1 MKPTSESTALEGAE
15 GFVEYVA
22 AGKLKGKKA
31 LITGGEYGSRL
42 SSKEYSLDDKRDPY
56 SPPVIS
62 AFFPFSFPAAT
73 YSTKPSAPSSAVDSL
88 VGFIACSVLGEA
100 LCQ

>member
-31 LITGGEYGSRL
+31 LITGGEYGSHL
-42 SSKEYSLDDKRDPY
+42 SSKEYTFPRALIVLTG
-56 SPPVIS
+56 PPQFGHWPLGRNSV
-62 AFFPFSFPAAT
+62 
-73 YSTKPSAPSSAVDSL
+73 
-88 VGFIACSVLGEA
+88 CS
-100 LCQ
+100 